1 MLSQYQL
8 LDMKHSASAL
18 SETTR
23 SQIYGSST
31 PSSAENIAAKGYVQI
46 VTSLGTLNVQIHCDV
61 APKIS
66 KIFLSLCET
75 TFFDNRLVDRLIQNL
90 ILDFG
95 QVDKSS
101 GQIDSPSLTHN
112 AIGILTANLV
122 NDSVCFSI
130 TLSRCPH
137 FDGTQTVFGRVVGGI
152 GVLNSFNSLTT
163 DGNDRP
169 IEAIRIERIDV
180 LANPF
185 SSETL
190 DKMKKQPT
198 YIPRSDPMANHPNRM
213 SLEIGKYIDW
223 TNLPEASSKKLRTA
237 SKPWSFNNW

>member
-1 MLSQYQL
+1 
-8 LDMKHSASAL
+8 MKHSASAL

-31 PSSAENIAAKGYVQI
+31 PSSADNIAAKGYVQI
-46 VTSLGTLNVQIHCDV
+46 VTSLGTLNLQIHCDV

-66 KIFLSLCET
+66 KLFLSLCET

-90 ILDFG
+90 ILDLG

-101 GQIDSPSLTHN
+101 GQIDSPSLPHN
-112 AIGILTANLV
+112 AIGILTSNLV
-122 NDSVCFSI
+122 NDSVSFSI

-137 FDGTQTVFGRVVGGI
+137 FDGKQTVFGRVVGGI

-169 IEAIRIERIDV
+169 IDAIRIDRIDV
-180 LANPF
+180 LSNPF

-190 DKMKKQPT
+190 DKMKKKQNIQPT
-198 YIPRSDPMANHPNRM
+198 YIHRSDPMANHPHRM

-237 SKPWSFNNW
+237 SKPWSFTNW